1 MGFRAVEHVLRVR
14 SELEQRHVPATTA
27 LPEQEPRGVDVA
39 EEVRREAAEN
49 REDEGARNAL
59 P

>member
-27 LPEQEPRGVDVA
+27 QPEQEPRGVDVA

-49 REDEGARNAL
+49 REDAGAL
-59 P
+59 VQ